1 MCCSVQITVKNLWL
15 QVPCPVYESE
25 GQRFQEQ
32 ACADG
37 AHSQE
42 KGRESQGK
50 TTCVS
55 DSNGGRHC
63 RVLVLVCSLFRYVFS
78 EQAEAQ
84 RQRSRAARQR
94 RAERKAQKKS
104 ELLALLAKEDEQKK

>member
-1 MCCSVQITVKNLWL
+1 MSL

-25 GQRFQEQ
+25 GQRLQEQ

-37 AHSQE
+37 THSQE
-42 KGRESQGK
+42 ESGKSQGK

-55 DSNGGRHC
+55 DSNGAC
-63 RVLVLVCSLFRYVFS
+63 YCQMLLLMCSLFWYVFS

-84 RQRSRAARQR
+84 RQRSKAARQR